1 MAVPRSKGGE
11 LDLHREKPRRWVI
24 AADRERSGE
33 NNAVESGKIVAD
45 ERFGGEPEVSSL
57 PYM

>member
-1 MAVPRSKGGE
+1 

-24 AADRERSGE
+24 AGDRERSGE

-45 ERFGGEPEVSSL
+45 EQFRGEPEVGSL